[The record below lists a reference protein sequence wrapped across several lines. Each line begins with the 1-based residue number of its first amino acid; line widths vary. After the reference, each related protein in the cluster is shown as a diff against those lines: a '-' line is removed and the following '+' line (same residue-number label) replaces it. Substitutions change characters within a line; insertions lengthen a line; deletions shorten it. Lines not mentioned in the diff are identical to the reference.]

1 MLNIP
6 GIQNA
11 LTAAQMEG
19 WLFAD
24 FRGSDELA
32 YQVLGLPRDLH
43 ATRRWYYFIPSKGT
57 PSKLVH
63 AIESNNLDAL
73 PGIAQTYVS
82 WQELET
88 SLQRILAGK
97 RSLAMQYSP
106 GNANPYVSRV
116 DAGTVDLVRSW
127 GHEIVSSGDLISTFQ
142 AVLSPSQYESH
153 REAAQAIDQVID
165 LTFEEIGRRLREG
178 PPCTEYLIQQFVVE
192 QYHSHG
198 LVSDYPPIVAVQP
211 NNANPHY
218 MPTASRSSVIK
229 PNDLVLLDTWAKR
242 GDAGIYY
249 DVTWMGYCGAVI
261 PARIQEVF
269 SLACRARDAAYD
281 HIVESHQKGIAP
293 RGCDVDDTARGVIE
307 SAGYGKSVRHRTGH
321 SIHTS
326 THGSG
331 AHLDN
336 LETRDERRLIQGLL
350 FSIEPSVY
358 LDAEF
363 GIRSEINVYM
373 DHTGPV
379 ATGRPRQTEIVRIG
393 E

>member
-1 MLNIP
+1 MLDIP
-6 GIQNA
+6 GIQNTLA
-11 LTAAQMEG
+11 AAQIDG

-43 ATRRWYYFIPSKGT
+43 ATRRWYYFIPSQGT

-63 AIESNNLDAL
+63 TIESKNLDTL
-73 PGIAQTYVS
+73 PGVAQTYVS
-82 WQELET
+82 WHDLER
-88 SLQRILAGK
+88 SLQGMLVGK
-97 RSLAMQYSP
+97 RTLAMQYSP
-106 GNANPYVSRV
+106 RNANPYVSRV

-142 AVLSPSQYESH
+142 AVLSPSQYDSH

-165 LTFEEIGRRLREG
+165 ATFEEIARRLCEG
-178 PPCTEYLIQQFVVE
+178 SPCTEYLIQQFVVE
-192 QYHSHG
+192 QYHRHG

-218 MPTASRSSVIK
+218 MPTASRFSVIK
-229 PNDLVLLDTWAKR
+229 PHDLVLLDTWAKR
-242 GDAGIYY
+242 GDDGIYY
-249 DVTWMGYCGAVI
+249 DVTWMGYCGSAI

-269 SLACRARDAAYD
+269 SLVCCARDAAYD
-281 HIVESHQKGIAP
+281 YIIKNHRNGIAP
-293 RGCDVDDTARGVIE
+293 RGCDVDDIARGVIE
-307 SAGYGKSVRHRTGH
+307 NAGYGKSIRHRTGH

-363 GIRSEINVYM
+363 GIRSEINVYI
-373 DHTGPV
+373 DQTGPV
-379 ATGRPRQTEIVRIG
+379 ATGRPRQIEIVRIG